1 MPMDDYDNAHS
12 CSYDTIIDIYSND
25 DIDSILLTVIGRV
38 DEEIKKNIIQLRNAL
53 FILEYR
59 YITNIGRDIFGMKR
73 MIRRNVK
80 NKIFLF
86 KFGEE
91 KKK

>member
-1 MPMDDYDNAHS
+1 MDDYDNAHS